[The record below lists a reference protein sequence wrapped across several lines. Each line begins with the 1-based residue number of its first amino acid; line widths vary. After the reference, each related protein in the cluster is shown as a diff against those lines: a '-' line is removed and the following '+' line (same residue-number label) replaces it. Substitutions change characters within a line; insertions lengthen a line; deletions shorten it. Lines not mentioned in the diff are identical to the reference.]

1 MKRILFITI
10 GLSVFF
16 SSCTESAK
24 NDTSKQIAISSEPN
38 VQEKKSDE
46 SPLFID
52 DDYIQASSI
61 SSDNKKLAD
70 KSLFKLN
77 AFTRLKD
84 GQDQFTYYI
93 LKELNFGDSFKSFL
107 IYEDYESESAVWL
120 ANYDKDY
127 NLIDAIEVYYD
138 NAEGAWSTTSKIYEK
153 QHLVEV
159 TKNNIY
165 ETPETIKQEVK
176 IASSGKIEQ

>member
-1 MKRILFITI
+1 MKRILFIAI

-16 SSCTESAK
+16 SSCKESAK

-46 SPLFID
+46 SPLLID
-52 DDYIQASSI
+52 DDYIQTSSI
-61 SSDNKKLAD
+61 SNDNKRIAD
-70 KSLFKLN
+70 KDLFKLN

-127 NLIDAIEVYYD
+127 NLIDAIEIYYD
-138 NAEGAWSTTSKIYEK
+138 NAEGAWTTTSKIYQN
-153 QHLVEV
+153 QHLVELSQYDAYA
-159 TKNNIY
+159 N
-165 ETPETIKQEVK
+165 PETSVK
-176 IASSGKIEQ
+176 KIRIASDGKIEK